1 MLSSFE
7 EKEGYIL
14 YKTKGLYTYQDM
26 KTLIEYVDQLI
37 EKNPSAKFLLDYS
50 GMTNYE
56 PKALKTAYDRID
68 KGFPKSVKIAIV
80 YPEKGFFNF
89 ILNVVAKAMVKTAKF
104 FKDPQKAKE
113 WLLDQSS

>member
-14 YKTKGLYTYQDM
+14 YKTKGFYTYQDM

-37 EKNPSAKFLLDYS
+37 EKDPNTKFLLDYS
-50 GMTNYE
+50 GMTNFE
-56 PKALKTAYDRID
+56 QKALKTAYDRAD
-68 KGFPKSVKIAIV
+68 KGFPKGVKIAIV
-80 YPEKGFFNF
+80 YPKKGFLSFV
-89 ILNVVAKAMVKTAKF
+89 LNMVAKAMIRTAKF
-104 FKDPQKAKE
+104 FKDPQEAKE